1 MAIPGGSA
9 FGYARDIAEGYQVV
23 TERSFKGLTRPE
35 LDQLAFEI
43 DRGLRDIRAEQVP
56 VDELVAV
63 PVVGEGVHHLQ
74 RPLGVRLRHGHTV
87 RSALDSGQANIR
99 RG

>member
-43 DRGLRDIRAEQVP
+43 DRGLRDIRAEQVATDDLP
-56 VDELVAV
+56 MIKAKNRKI
-63 PVVGEGVHHLQ
+63 Q
-74 RPLGVRLRHGHTV
+74 RMTG
-87 RSALDSGQANIR
+87 ALMMM
-99 RG
+99 RGYRQKAKL